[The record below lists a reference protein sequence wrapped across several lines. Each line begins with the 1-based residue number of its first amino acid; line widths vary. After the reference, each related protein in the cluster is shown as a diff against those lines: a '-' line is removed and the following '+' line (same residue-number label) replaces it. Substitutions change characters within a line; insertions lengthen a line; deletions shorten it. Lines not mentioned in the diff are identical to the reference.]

1 MRPVPLGQARCLVFV
16 LDYLS
21 PTAAV
26 VSAKTDLPIF
36 HAHRISG
43 IRNGREVVIVKVL
56 KPDGICHQKSPAV
69 AERIRLLR
77 PIIAAPGY
85 TIETV
90 LEQMAEFAI
99 TEIAGSLVWI
109 EI

>member
-26 VSAKTDLPIF
+26 VSAKTNLSIL
-36 HAHRISG
+36 HAHRVGG

-56 KPDGICHQKSPAV
+56 KPDGICNQKSPTV

-77 PIIAAPGY
+77 PIIATPSY
-85 TIETV
+85 PIETV
-90 LEQMAEFAI
+90 FEQMAEFAI
-99 TEIAGSLVWI
+99 
-109 EI
+109 